1 MTFRARLVLA
11 TTVAV
16 VVAVLAASLGAFLVA
31 RNTLLQAA
39 DNSLTTA
46 AQHVVAGEEIGSTTA
61 TLGQVI
67 DTSGAVV
74 SGGGLPVT
82 GEVRLVA
89 VGLAPAFFTTV
100 TVDGNQMRELVEHL
114 PAGTPVESGILIDGG
129 ALQIATLF
137 NASSELKTLA
147 LLLGVVALVG
157 VLLAV
162 VLGWLVARTAL
173 VPLNSLTDSV
183 EDVAE
188 TTDVSRRLSPGGSDE
203 LGRLRRTFNRLL
215 EALESSRR
223 AQSQLV
229 LDASHELRTPLTS
242 LRTNLEVIRRVDELS
257 VEDRSVLIDDI
268 LVQLQELTDLVG
280 DLAELARGDQEPAPS
295 EPLRLDLLVQDA
307 VAVQNTHGRSKDVTF
322 ELEAEPCWVEGHAD
336 RLSRA
341 VGNLLDN
348 ARKWSPHGQA
358 VSVECKAGAV
368 VVHDHGPGIAAED
381 LPHVFDRFYRSPAAR
396 GLPGSGL
403 GLAIVAQV
411 VKAEGGTITAENDA
425 AGGARMS
432 LLLPDGGRARR
443 CDGADMRCRPPIV
456 SCRTSGRRR
465 LHWISGSGYESN
477 LLRESPRTWALDP
490 SRTGCD
496 GAFGPKISWDGS
508 SRRRNAPIGNVGC
521 GRCARSDGPRCRRP
535 LAPPTACIRQSG
547 GVLRN
552 ESRCRAQHGALGLAG
567 WVVGLSTGTAGRLD
581 ERECSKCLPGEGSRA
596 HGLVARLQ

>member
-46 AQHVVAGEEIGSTTA
+46 AQRVVVGEEIGSTTA

-89 VGLAPAFFTTV
+89 VGLAPAFFATV

-173 VPLNSLTDSV
+173 VPLNSLTDTV

-188 TTDVSRRLSPGGSDE
+188 TTDVSRRLSPGGPDE

-257 VEDRSVLIDDI
+257 VEDRSVLIDDV

-295 EPLRLDLLVQDA
+295 EPLRLDLLVRDA
-307 VAVQNTHGRSKDVTF
+307 VAVQSTHGRSKEVTF
-322 ELEAEPCWVEGHAD
+322 ELDAEPCWVEGHAD

-348 ARKWSPHGQA
+348 ARKWSPSGQA
-358 VSVECKAGAV
+358 VSVECKGGVV
-368 VVHDHGPGIAAED
+368 VVHDHGPGIAEED
-381 LPHVFDRFYRSPAAR
+381 LPHIFDRFYRSPTAR

-425 AGGARMS
+425 SGGARMS
-432 LLLPDGGRARR
+432 LLLPTVA
-443 CDGADMRCRPPIV
+443 
-456 SCRTSGRRR
+456 
-465 LHWISGSGYESN
+465 
-477 LLRESPRTWALDP
+477 
-490 SRTGCD
+490 
-496 GAFGPKISWDGS
+496 
-508 SRRRNAPIGNVGC
+508 APDD
-521 GRCARSDGPRCRRP
+521 A
-535 LAPPTACIRQSG
+535 A
-547 GVLRN
+547 
-552 ESRCRAQHGALGLAG
+552 AQ
-567 WVVGLSTGTAGRLD
+567 T
-581 ERECSKCLPGEGSRA
+581 
-596 HGLVARLQ
+596 